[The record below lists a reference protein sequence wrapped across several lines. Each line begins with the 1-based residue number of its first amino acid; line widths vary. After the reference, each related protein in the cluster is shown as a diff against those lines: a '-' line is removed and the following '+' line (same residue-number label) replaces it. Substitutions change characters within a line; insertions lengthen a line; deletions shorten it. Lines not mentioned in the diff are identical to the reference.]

1 MSAGLYNFTIEQGT
15 TVDFKI
21 QYKDVSDNAINLT
34 GYGAAMQIRSNYADN
49 NPTTYL
55 TLSSS
60 LASDG
65 TGLNMNS
72 ASLGYIGIFISA
84 CSSSTLNFPNARYD
98 LEVFT
103 GSAGSCPITTRILEG
118 QVNLS
123 RETTRP
129 V

>member
-15 TVDFKI
+15 TIDFKI
-21 QYKDVSDNAINLT
+21 QYKDVSGSAINLT

-49 NPTTYL
+49 NPTTYI

-65 TGLNMNS
+65 TGLNMAT
-72 ASLGYIGIFISA
+72 ASSGYIGIFISA
-84 CSSSTLNFPNARYD
+84 CSSSTLNFQSARYD
-98 LEVFT
+98 LEIFS
-103 GSAGSCPITTRILEG
+103 GSAGLCPITTRILEG
-118 QVNLS
+118 NVQLS
-123 RETTRP
+123 KETTRP

>member
-1 MSAGLYNFTIEQGT
+1 MSAGIYNITIEQGA

-21 QYKDVSDNAINLT
+21 QYKDVSGSAINLT

-60 LASDG
+60 LKTDG

-72 ASLGYIGIFISA
+72 ASSGYIGIFISA
-84 CSSSTLNFPNARYD
+84 CSSSALNFPNARYD
-98 LEVFT
+98 LEIYS
-103 GSAGSCPITTRILEG
+103 GSASCPITTRLLEG
-118 QVNLS
+118 QVLLS
-123 RETTRP
+123 RETTRK
-129 V
+129 

>member
-1 MSAGLYNFTIEQGT
+1 MAAGIYNFIIEQGT

-21 QYKDVSDNAINLT
+21 QYKDVSGSAINLT
-34 GYGAAMQIRSNYADN
+34 GYNAGMQIRSNYADN

-72 ASLGYIGIFISA
+72 ASNGYIGIYISA
-84 CSSSTLNFPNARYD
+84 CSSSALNFNGARYD
-98 LEVFT
+98 LEIYS
-103 GSAGSCPITTRILEG
+103 GSVGSCPITTRILEG

-123 RETTRP
+123 RETTRFK
-129 V
+129 

>member
-1 MSAGLYNFTIEQGT
+1 MAAGIYNLTLEQGT

-21 QYKDVSDNAINLT
+21 QYKDVSGSAINLT
-34 GYGAAMQIRSNYADN
+34 GYWAAMQIRSNYADN

-60 LASDG
+60 LKADG

-72 ASLGYIGIFISA
+72 ASSGYIGIFISA
-84 CSSSTLNFPNARYD
+84 CTSSLLNFGNARYD
-98 LEVFT
+98 LEIYT
-103 GSAGSCPITTRILEG
+103 GSVGSCPITTRLLEG
-118 QVNLS
+118 QVILS

-129 V
+129 R

>member
-1 MSAGLYNFTIEQGT
+1 MAAGIYNILLEQGT

-21 QYKDVSDNAINLT
+21 QYKDVSGSAINLT
-34 GYGAAMQIRSNYADN
+34 GYGATMQIRSNYADN
-49 NPTTYL
+49 NPVTYI

-65 TGLNMNS
+65 TGLNMSS
-72 ASLGYIGIFISA
+72 ASTGYIGIYISA
-84 CSSSTLNFPNARYD
+84 CSSSALNFPNARYD
-98 LEVFT
+98 LEIFS
-103 GSAGSCPITTRILEG
+103 GSVGTCPITTRILEG

-123 RETTRP
+123 KETTRP

>member
-1 MSAGLYNFTIEQGT
+1 MAAGIYNILLEQGT

-21 QYKDVSDNAINLT
+21 QYKNVSGSAINLT

-49 NPTTYL
+49 NPVTYI

-65 TGLNMNS
+65 TGLNMSS
-72 ASLGYIGIFISA
+72 ASTGYIGIYISA
-84 CSSSTLNFPNARYD
+84 CSSSALNFSNARYD
-98 LEVFT
+98 LEIFS
-103 GSAGSCPITTRILEG
+103 GSVGTCPITTRILEG

-123 RETTRP
+123 KETTRP
-129 V
+129 

>member
-15 TVDFKI
+15 TINFKI
-21 QYKDVSDNAINLT
+21 QYKDVSGSAINLT

-49 NPTTYL
+49 NPVTYI

-60 LASDG
+60 LAADG
-65 TGLNMNS
+65 TGLNMAT
-72 ASLGYIGIFISA
+72 ASSGFIGIYISA
-84 CSSSTLNFPNARYD
+84 CSSSALNFPNARYD

-103 GSAGSCPITTRILEG
+103 GSIGSCPITTRILEG
-118 QVNLS
+118 QVYLS
-123 RETTRP
+123 KETTRP